1 MKTSSDARSTDA
13 FQLSNL
19 HVILILLAAGVLL
32 IIGTWIVAGE
42 FGKVPVSLWD
52 ICTTAIND
60 VTGKVAA
67 PVSTPASAPVLPPVV
82 ETSR

>member
-1 MKTSSDARSTDA
+1 MKTSSDARSADT

-19 HVILILLAAGVLL
+19 HVILILLVAGTLL

-60 VTGKVAA
+60 VTGKAAA
-67 PVSTPASAPVLPPVV
+67 PINAPVLPPVV
-82 ETSR
+82 ENNR

>member
-1 MKTSSDARSTDA
+1 MKTSSDARSADT
-13 FQLSNL
+13 FHLSNL
-19 HVILILLAAGVLL
+19 QVILILLAAGTLL

-60 VTGKVAA
+60 VTGKAAA
-67 PVSTPASAPVLPPVV
+67 PVNAPALSPVG
-82 ETSR
+82 EASR